1 MYERLEERART
12 PRYTIPQAA
21 EIVGRPANTV
31 RRWSL
36 GHRRKYQG
44 RPAVDHPLI
53 SVDGDPVGLPL
64 SFLNLLELQ
73 LLSRYRNEAA
83 LQAIRRALEFV
94 AKELEIPRP
103 LISIEFKVRGG
114 ELFTKF
120 AETDDGRELLVNASR
135 GGQVTLEKLVG
146 GVALTDDIDYDED
159 IARRWWFKTR
169 SVPLLVDT
177 RVAAGHPITADT
189 GVRLDAI
196 TSRHRDGYSASEIRD
211 DTGATETEVVAAIL
225 AA

>member
-1 MYERLEERART
+1 MDKRMEDRARA
-12 PRYTIPQAA
+12 PRYTITRAA
-21 EIVGRPANTV
+21 ELVGRPPNSI

-44 RPAVDHPLI
+44 QTRVDGPLI
-53 SVDGDPVGLPL
+53 EVDGPTALPL

-73 LLSRYRNEAA
+73 FLSHYRNEAA
-83 LQAIRRALEFV
+83 LQAIRRALDF
-94 AKELEIPRP
+94 AGKELEKPRP

-120 AETDDGRELLVNASR
+120 AETEEGAVLVNASR
-135 GGQVTLEKLVG
+135 GGQMTLEKLVG
-146 GVALTDDIDYDED
+146 GVKVTEDVDYEHDVV
-159 IARRWWFKTR
+159 RRWWFKTR
-169 SVPLLVDT
+169 AIPLYVDT
-177 RVAAGHPITADT
+177 RVAGGHPITSET

-196 TSRHRDGYSASEIRD
+196 ASRHRDGYSNGEISE

>member
-1 MYERLEERART
+1 MDKRMEGRATT
-12 PRYTIPQAA
+12 PRYTVPRAA
-21 EIVGRPANTV
+21 ELVGRPPNTI

-36 GHRRKYQG
+36 GHRRKYQDQLK
-44 RPAVDHPLI
+44 VDDPLI
-53 SVDGDPVGLPL
+53 DVDGDKESALPL

-73 LLSRYRNEAA
+73 LLSHYRNEAA
-83 LQAIRRALEFV
+83 LQAIRRALGFV
-94 AKELEIPRP
+94 AKELDIPRP

-120 AETDDGRELLVNASR
+120 AETEEGAILVNASR
-135 GGQVTLEKLVG
+135 GGRMTLERLVD
-146 GVALTDDIDYDED
+146 GVKVTDDIDYDQE
-159 IARRWWFKTR
+159 IVRRWWFKSR
-169 SVPLLVDT
+169 SVPLYVDT
-177 RVAAGHPITADT
+177 QVAGGHPITAET

-196 TSRHRDGYSASEIRD
+196 ASRHRDGYSNGEIRE

>member
-1 MYERLEERART
+1 MEDRAT
-12 PRYTIPQAA
+12 APRYTITSAA
-21 EIVGRPANTV
+21 ELVGRPPNSI

-44 RPAVDHPLI
+44 QVKVDDPLI
-53 SVDGDPVGLPL
+53 SVDGPSTLPL

-73 LLSRYRNEAA
+73 FLSNYRNEAA
-83 LQAIRRALEFV
+83 LQAIRRALDF
-94 AKELEIPRP
+94 AGSELQKPRP

-120 AETDDGRELLVNASR
+120 AETVEGAILVNASR
-135 GGQVTLEKLVG
+135 GGQMTLEKLVD
-146 GVALTDDIDYDED
+146 GVKVTDDIDYNQD
-159 IARRWWFKTR
+159 IVRRWWFKSR
-169 SVPLLVDT
+169 AIPLYVDT
-177 RVAAGHPITADT
+177 EVAGGYPITAET

-196 TSRHRDGYSASEIRD
+196 ASRHRDGYSNDEISA
-211 DTGATETEVVAAIL
+211 DTGATATEVVAAIL

>member
-1 MYERLEERART
+1 MEDRARA
-12 PRYTIPQAA
+12 PRYTVARAA
-21 EIVGRPANTV
+21 ELIGRPPNSI

-44 RPAVDHPLI
+44 QIRVDEPLVD
-53 SVDGDPVGLPL
+53 VDGPSALPL

-73 LLSRYRNEAA
+73 LLSHYRNEAA
-83 LQAIRRALEFV
+83 LQAIRRALDFV
-94 AKELEIPRP
+94 GTELQKPRP

-120 AETDDGRELLVNASR
+120 AETEQGAVLINASR
-135 GGQVTLEKLVG
+135 GGQMTLEKLVG
-146 GVALTDDIDYDED
+146 GVRVTEDIDYDQD
-159 IARRWWFKTR
+159 VVRRWWFKSR
-169 SVPLLVDT
+169 AIPLYVDT
-177 RVAAGHPITADT
+177 RVAGGHPITAET

-196 TSRHRDGYSASEIRD
+196 ASRHRDGYSNGEICE

-225 AA
+225 AS

>member
-1 MYERLEERART
+1 MHERLEERART

-44 RPAVDHPLI
+44 RPAVDDPLI
-53 SVDGDPVGLPL
+53 AVDGDPAGLPL

-114 ELFTKF
+114 ELFTQF
-120 AETDDGRELLVNASR
+120 SETEDGRELLVNASR
-135 GGQVTLEKLVG
+135 GGQVTLENLVG

-159 IARRWWFKTR
+159 IASRWWFKTR

-177 RVAAGHPITADT
+177 RVAAGHPITAET

-196 TSRHRDGYSASEIRD
+196 ASRHRDGYSAREIQD